1 MKDLLKF
8 LPQVLQA
15 LPEVVKYI
23 KYIPIIMIIGG
34 VGYGAYTFFLN
45 LKDPYKCYNNQLF
58 EQKSI
63 LSNVY
68 IFNGETCVD
77 ATTLKEE

>member
-23 KYIPIIMIIGG
+23 KYIPILMVLGG
-34 VGYGAYTFFLN
+34 IGYGVYMFFMN
-45 LKDPYKCYNNQLF
+45 YKDPYKCYNNQLF

-63 LSNVY
+63 LSDVY
-68 IFNGETCVD
+68 IFNGEICIENTPQ
-77 ATTLKEE
+77 KE

>member
-15 LPEVVKYI
+15 LPEIVKYL
-23 KYIPIIMIIGG
+23 KYIPIIMVLAGLGFG
-34 VGYGAYTFFLN
+34 VYYCFTNF
-45 LKDPYKCYNNQLF
+45 KDPYMCYNNQLF
-58 EQKSI
+58 EQKSV

-77 ATTLKEE
+77 NTQKE

>member
-1 MKDLLKF
+1 MKELLKF
-8 LPQVLQA
+8 LPQILQA
-15 LPEVVKYI
+15 LPEVIKYI
-23 KYIPIIMIIGG
+23 KYIPLLLLIGG
-34 VGYGAYTFFLN
+34 VGYGGYMFFSN
-45 LKDPYKCYNNQLF
+45 MKDPYKCYNNQLF

-77 ATTLKEE
+77 ATPLKE